1 MPTLTFILGC
11 TGSGKG
17 SLGRE
22 LARRTGGEI
31 ISIDSMKVYRR
42 MDIGT
47 AKPSLEVRRRIPH
60 HLIDIVEPSK
70 EFSVAEYVEHAERAI
85 FDIQSRRHPVFIVG
99 GTPLYM
105 KALSEGIF
113 EGPGADPTIRARL
126 TATAE
131 REGRRALSEQLR
143 RVDPIAAERIHPND
157 LRRLIRALEVFELTG
172 QPISSLQAQWDRGQ
186 GDPRAPT
193 PTGVGASARHDCVFI
208 GLRREREDQARRI
221 NERVRRMI
229 VEGLVDEVKS
239 LLAGSEPL
247 STAARQALGYAEIIQ
262 HLEGRYSLADA
273 VELIKINTRQLAKAQ
288 RTWFKRFA
296 PVEWIDLTADAEAAD
311 PVDQLIVRRGS
322 LWSP

>member
-1 MPTLTFILGC
+1 MPRPLTFIIGC

-17 SLGRE
+17 ELGRE

-47 AKPSLEVRRRIPH
+47 AKPSLEVRRLIPH
-60 HLIDIVEPSK
+60 HLIDIVEPSG
-70 EFSVAEYVEHAERAI
+70 EFSVAEYVERAERAI
-85 FDIQSRRHPVFIVG
+85 VDIQGRRRPVFVVG

-113 EGPGADPTIRARL
+113 EGPGADPTVRARL

-131 REGRRALSEQLR
+131 REGRQALYEQLR
-143 RVDPIAAERIHPND
+143 RVDPVAAERIHPND
-157 LRRLIRALEVFELTG
+157 LRRLVRALEVFELTG
-172 QPISSLQAQWDRGQ
+172 RPISGLQEQWDR
-186 GDPRAPT
+186 DRT
-193 PTGVGASARHDCVFI
+193 RYDCVYI

-221 NERVRRMI
+221 KERVRRMI
-229 VEGLVDEVKS
+229 AEGLVDEVKS
-239 LLAGSEPL
+239 LLAEAEPL
-247 STAARQALGYAEIIQ
+247 STAARQALGYAEIIE
-262 HLEGRYSLADA
+262 HLEGRCSLADA
-273 VELIKINTRQLAKAQ
+273 VEMIKINTRQFAKAQ

-296 PVEWIDLTADAEAAD
+296 PVEWIDLPADADAAGLA
-311 PVDQLIVRRGS
+311 DQLIERRGS

>member
-1 MPTLTFILGC
+1 MPRPLTFIIGC

-22 LARRTGGEI
+22 LASRTGGEI

-47 AKPSLEVRRRIPH
+47 AKPSLEVRRQIPH
-60 HLIDIVEPSK
+60 HLIDIVEPSE
-70 EFSVAEYVEHAERAI
+70 EFSVAEYVERAERAVLE
-85 FDIQSRRHPVFIVG
+85 IQSRRRPVFIVG

-131 REGRRALSEQLR
+131 REGRQALSEQLR
-143 RVDPIAAERIHPND
+143 RVDPVAAKRIHPND
-157 LRRLIRALEVFELTG
+157 LRRLVRALEVFELTG
-172 QPISSLQAQWDRGQ
+172 QPISSLQAQWDRE
-186 GDPRAPT
+186 PT
-193 PTGVGASARHDCVFI
+193 RHECVYL
-208 GLRREREDQARRI
+208 GLRREREDQAHRI

-229 VEGLVDEVKS
+229 AEGLVDEVRS
-239 LLAGSEPL
+239 LLAEREPL

-273 VELIKINTRQLAKAQ
+273 VEMIKINTRQFAKAQ

-296 PVEWIDLTADAEAAD
+296 PVEWLDLPAGADADDLA
-311 PVDQLIVRRGS
+311 DQLIERRGS

>member
-1 MPTLTFILGC
+1 MPRPLTFIIGC

-17 SLGRE
+17 ELGRE

-47 AKPSLEVRRRIPH
+47 AKPSLEVRRLIPH
-60 HLIDIVEPSK
+60 HLIDIVEPSG
-70 EFSVAEYVEHAERAI
+70 EFSVAEYVERAERAI
-85 FDIQSRRHPVFIVG
+85 VDIQGRRRPVFVVG

-113 EGPGADPTIRARL
+113 EGPGADPTVRARL

-131 REGRRALSEQLR
+131 REGRQALYEQLR
-143 RVDPIAAERIHPND
+143 RVDPVAAERIHPND
-157 LRRLIRALEVFELTG
+157 LRRLVRALEVFELTG
-172 QPISSLQAQWDRGQ
+172 RPISGLQEQWDR
-186 GDPRAPT
+186 DRT
-193 PTGVGASARHDCVFI
+193 RYDCVYI

-221 NERVRRMI
+221 KERVRRMI
-229 VEGLVDEVKS
+229 AEGLVDEVKS
-239 LLAGSEPL
+239 LLAEAEPL
-247 STAARQALGYAEIIQ
+247 STAARQALGYAEIIE
-262 HLEGRYSLADA
+262 HLEGRCSLADA
-273 VELIKINTRQLAKAQ
+273 VEMIKINTRQFAKAQ

-296 PVEWIDLTADAEAAD
+296 PVEWIDLPADADAAGLA
-311 PVDQLIVRRGS
+311 DQLIVRRGS

>member
-1 MPTLTFILGC
+1 MSQSLTFIMGC

-17 SLGRE
+17 GLGRE

-47 AKPSLEVRRRIPH
+47 AKPSLEVRRLIPH
-60 HLIDIVEPSK
+60 HLIDIVEPSE
-70 EFSVAEYVEHAERAI
+70 EFSVAEYVERAERAI
-85 FDIQSRRHPVFIVG
+85 FEIQSRRHPVFIVG

-131 REGRRALSEQLR
+131 REGRNALSEQLR
-143 RVDPIAAERIHPND
+143 RVDPVAAERIHPND
-157 LRRLIRALEVFELTG
+157 LRRLVRALEVFELTG
-172 QPISSLQAQWDRGQ
+172 QPISALQEQWDRK
-186 GDPRAPT
+186 RT
-193 PTGVGASARHDCVFI
+193 RYDCVFI
-208 GLRREREDQARRI
+208 GLRRVREDQGRRI

-229 VEGLVDEVKS
+229 AEGLVDEVRS
-239 LLAGSEPL
+239 LLAEATPL
-247 STAARQALGYAEIIQ
+247 STAARQALGYAEIIK
-262 HLEGRYSLADA
+262 HVEGGCSLADA
-273 VELIKINTRQLAKAQ
+273 VEMIKINTRQFAKAQ
-288 RTWFKRFA
+288 RTWFKCFA
-296 PVEWIDLTADAEAAD
+296 PVEWLDLPADADAAD
-311 PVDQLIVRRGS
+311 LADQLIVRRGS